1 MKTKKLLQRLREF
14 LDADH
19 AQQVQEIRLL
29 RKLLGDLRE
38 KQRKLQGRL
47 DDRCEDAQRQELRN
61 RIEAIRAQRAKGI
74 QRLRSLAGR
83 LPAESGARD

>member
-29 RKLLGDLRE
+29 RKLLRDLRE

-47 DDRCEDAQRQELRN
+47 DDRCEDAQRQEVRN

-74 QRLRSLAGR
+74 QRLRLLAGR
-83 LPAESGARD
+83 LPADSGARD